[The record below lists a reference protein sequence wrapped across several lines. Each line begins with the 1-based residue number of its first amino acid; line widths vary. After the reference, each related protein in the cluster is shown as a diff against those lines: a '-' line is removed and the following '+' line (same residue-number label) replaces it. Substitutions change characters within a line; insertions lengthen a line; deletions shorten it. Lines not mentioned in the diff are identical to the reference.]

1 MQSQST
7 LINFVTLSRLNTLL
21 DSSQSVMNDPI
32 INNLSDE
39 ALVDRIVNGEPR
51 LYEMLMRKYNSRM
64 YRISMSIIND
74 DAEAE
79 DIMQIAYLNA
89 YRKLGN
95 YRQESGFGT
104 WLTRILINESLLHK
118 KRRTK
123 KEKMQMETTFVDEHH
138 ETPLSGLM
146 NKELKAILEKAV
158 AGLPEK
164 YRLVFVMREV
174 QGMSTNETMDVLSLG
189 ESNVKARLARAKEML
204 RAELNKKWKPEQ
216 IYEFNLIRCDVI
228 VDHVMNKIKNG
239 AF

>member
-1 MQSQST
+1 
-7 LINFVTLSRLNTLL
+7 
-21 DSSQSVMNDPI
+21 MNDLI
-32 INNLSDE
+32 VNNLSDE

-89 YRKLGN
+89 YRQLGN

-123 KEKMQMETTFVDEHH
+123 KEKTLMETTFVDEHH

-189 ESNVKARLARAKEML
+189 ESNVKARLARAKEMM